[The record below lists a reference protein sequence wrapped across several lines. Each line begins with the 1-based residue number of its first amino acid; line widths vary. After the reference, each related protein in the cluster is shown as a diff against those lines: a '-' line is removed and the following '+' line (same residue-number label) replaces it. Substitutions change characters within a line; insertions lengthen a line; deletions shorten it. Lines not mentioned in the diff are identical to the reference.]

1 LLTSFNV
8 ILMSAIARTRLV
20 SLGRQVHHT
29 LSLGDK
35 TPTIL
40 LCYSI
45 HMNVRHDEKSIDF
58 ITESISP
65 IEKVNVYHR
74 QKRLMRTL
82 YPEYMFTEKH
92 T

>member
-1 LLTSFNV
+1 MLTSFNV

-20 SLGRQVHHT
+20 TFGRQVHHT
-29 LSLGDK
+29 LSFHDK
-35 TPTIL
+35 IPTTL

-45 HMNVRHDEKSIDF
+45 HMDVRHEDKSIDF
-58 ITESISP
+58 NTESMSFS
-65 IEKVNVYHR
+65 EKINVYHR

-82 YPEYMFTEKH
+82 YPDYMFTEKH